1 MISHEWNL
9 CVSARKSTNKKM
21 HLFKHRISGD
31 HLLRG
36 EDGDWLPRVYAD
48 IESRLAVHS
57 ASQFLKQLVD
67 LGCKRKDLLYSLVW
81 IGPYAK
87 IEDSREAITGFP
99 RSKLKTA
106 LKRMRLC
113 ADDVELLLSLGH
125 TESLLIGGPESSIQK
140 EFPFVPANLRLYA
153 DYVEGVRDDSSLR
166 PRSHFT
172 RNCGI
177 SHLVSTVK
185 AVTGEYHDEA
195 VSALLAAVLNRPDYG
210 EQAHREWRSEQRK
223 SKTPADKFMD
233 GQVEAWARAVRSP
246 DRRT

>member
-1 MISHEWNL
+1 MFPLNGHFPSFAAARRVYRSISMHPPCARTGLLHGRRGRSKLACSCVWDSASFSNKPDTTGLSIVISHEWNL

-81 IGPYAK
+81 IGPY
-87 IEDSREAITGFP
+87 
-99 RSKLKTA
+99 
-106 LKRMRLC
+106 
-113 ADDVELLLSLGH
+113 
-125 TESLLIGGPESSIQK
+125 
-140 EFPFVPANLRLYA
+140 
-153 DYVEGVRDDSSLR
+153 
-166 PRSHFT
+166 
-172 RNCGI
+172 
-177 SHLVSTVK
+177 
-185 AVTGEYHDEA
+185 
-195 VSALLAAVLNRPDYG
+195 G